1 MLSWSLIFAGIAVIG
16 SLLGIG
22 GIAHIASALAQLM
35 FVGTLMI
42 AFGILVT
49 RRGHRFLM

>member
-1 MLSWSLIFAGIAVIG
+1 MLSLSLIFASIAVIG

-22 GIAHIASALAQLM
+22 GIAHMASALAQLM

-42 AFGILVT
+42 AFGVLIT
-49 RRGHRFLM
+49 RRGHKFLM